1 MEKNSRPEI
10 LICHQTVPD
19 DALPDE
25 KDVLEQ
31 AQKIS
36 EALLDLGYFVNVVQ
50 ADSTFSFISSFTGKK
65 PAAVF
70 NLVETFNGNAV
81 NAHLV
86 PLLLEQLNIPVTGN
100 SSSAIFLTTNKVLA
114 KDILLANNI
123 PTADWHIKGR
133 GEEFQKDKYIFKPV
147 SEDASIGITNENLK
161 DLENSTEADEAV
173 EYFEKKYNIPFFCE
187 KFIDGREFNVSVIGS
202 NGEPRVFFP
211 AEMIFFQDGHE
222 NRILCYDSKWNEDS
236 EKYDQSRRTFDLGD
250 EDRKLIKKLKLIC
263 EKCWRIFK
271 LSGYARVDFR
281 VDRKNNPY
289 VLEINANPCLSP
301 DSGLFAAAVNEG
313 MTYNQLINAILAEAK
328 NENKGTHCSN

>member
-1 MEKNSRPEI
+1 MGKKSRSEI

-31 AQKIS
+31 TEKIS
-36 EALLDLGYFVNVVQ
+36 AALVNLGYDVNVVQ
-50 ADSTFSFISSFTGKK
+50 ADSSFSFISSFAGKK
-65 PAAVF
+65 PLAVF

-86 PLLLEQLNIPVTGN
+86 PLILEQLNIPVTGN

-133 GEEFQKDKYIFKPV
+133 GEEFQKGMYIFKPV
-147 SEDASIGITNENLK
+147 SEDASIGITSENLK
-161 DLENSTEADEAV
+161 DLTSSSEADEAI
-173 EYFEKKYNIPFFCE
+173 EYFEKKYKIPFFCE

-222 NRILCYDSKWNEDS
+222 NRILCYDSKWNEGS

-250 EDRKLIKKLKLIC
+250 EDRKLIKRLKMIC
-263 EKCWRIFK
+263 EKCWKIFK

-281 VDRKNNPY
+281 VDSKNTPF

-301 DSGLFAAAVNEG
+301 DSGLFAAAQNEG
-313 MTYNQLINAILAEAK
+313 ISYDQLINIILMESLNEVKGK
-328 NENKGTHCSN
+328 NS